1 MRIVRC
7 TGSRVQIAPQPATTY
22 KRLVFSYLESWIC
35 WGTQPFEFGIPLDGG
50 GTGCL
55 RLN

>member
-22 KRLVFSYLESWIC
+22 KRLVFSYLESFSVACSFVAGSIHHK
-35 WGTQPFEFGIPLDGG
+35 GHRGH
-50 GTGCL
+50 
-55 RLN
+55 